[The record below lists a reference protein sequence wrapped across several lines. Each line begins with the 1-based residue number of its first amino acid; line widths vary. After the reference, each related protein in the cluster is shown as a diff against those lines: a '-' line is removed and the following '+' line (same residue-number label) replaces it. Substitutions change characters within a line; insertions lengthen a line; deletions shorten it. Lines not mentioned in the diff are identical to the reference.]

1 MKKQYQLLLIISFLL
16 LLTACNYEKKE
27 TIEKEEVNG
36 NNEVFNPVGTISAEI
51 QTYQFEEAIKESELI
66 AEIEITEKVRELN
79 EPTAKTI
86 YKAKIIEGIKKDS
99 KLTTDN
105 LYIMQ
110 QGNSEWTFNGNEMFQ
125 PREKY
130 ILFLKNAINIQEED
144 TFWILGEE
152 TGMYKKIDD
161 KYIAKLSLRD
171 EALADIEE
179 KKLSDELTKTEK
191 NLKEIQVIL
200 KEEFKEK
207 IKNSLKRN

>member
-1 MKKQYQLLLIISFLL
+1 MKKQYQILLIISFLL
-16 LLTACNYEKKE
+16 LLTACNYEKD
-27 TIEKEEVNG
+27 TIEKEEGVNG
-36 NNEVFNPVGTISAEI
+36 NNEKFNPVGTISAEI
-51 QTYQFEEAIKESELI
+51 QTYAFEEAIKESELI
-66 AEIEITEKVRELN
+66 AELEITEKVRELN
-79 EPTAKTI
+79 EPSAKTI

-105 LYIMQ
+105 LHIMQ
-110 QGNSEWTFNGNEMFQ
+110 QGNSEWIFNGNEMFQ
-125 PREKY
+125 PGEKY

-144 TFWILGEE
+144 TYWILGEE

-161 KYIAKLSLRD
+161 KYIAKLSQKD

-191 NLKEIQVIL
+191 SSKEIQVIL

-207 IKNSLKRN
+207 VKKSLKRN